1 MKKVI
6 QFVIFGLFTSFSSC
20 VAPANY
26 YQVYKTAYPK
36 DVVLNDLGLVFENE
50 HLVVSYNFWSDGG
63 DAGFGIYN
71 KSKHNIYVNL
81 AESFFILNGV
91 AYDYFK
97 NRVYT
102 KSESSAVSAASSAV
116 ASKSLTTSH
125 SNNFVQTNDFGILSS
140 RVVGNSSGFSV
151 SYGEEK
157 IICIPPRTTKYFREY
172 AINESLYRECD
183 LLKYPSRKQMKTKI
197 FLREESPLVFSN
209 RIAYSLSQ
217 LDELIRIE
225 NEFFVSEIGNYPQSE
240 VSVTKPEKFC
250 DQESFNMQS
259 FFTVSSPDKFYIK
272 YSKGTDIWRY

>member
-1 MKKVI
+1 MKKDI
-6 QFVIFGLFTSFSSC
+6 RFVILGLFISFSSC

-36 DVVLNDLGLVFENE
+36 DVELNDLGLTFQNE
-50 HLVVSYNFWSDGG
+50 HIVVSYNFWSDGG

-71 KSKHNIYVNL
+71 KSNQNIYVNL

-102 KSESSAVSAASSAV
+102 KSESSASSAI
-116 ASKSLTTSH
+116 AGKSITTSY
-125 SNNFVQTNDFGILSS
+125 SNNLVPTNEFGVIGS
-140 RVVGNSSGFSV
+140 RIVGSSSGFSV

-157 IICIPPRTTKYFREY
+157 IICIPPRTAKYFREY

-183 LLKYPSRKQMKTKI
+183 LLKYPSRKQIKTKI

-217 LDELIRIE
+217 SDELIKIE

-240 VSVTKPEKFC
+240 VMITEAEKIC
-250 DQESFNMQS
+250 DQETFNMQS
-259 FFTVSSPDKFYIK
+259 IFTVSSPEKFYIK
-272 YSKGTDIWRY
+272 YSKGTDILRH